1 MKTSEQE
8 ELIDFLGLNREMTP
22 EEKRKLALCE
32 EYKKKFGE
40 PFAYIWGFHRDK
52 TKFPTDEDMIEY
64 CLKKGKPMRKLYPR
78 WYEKNY
84 PKKGIYFEQEV
95 KAN

>member
-32 EYKKKFGE
+32 
-40 PFAYIWGFHRDK
+40 
-52 TKFPTDEDMIEY
+52 
-64 CLKKGKPMRKLYPR
+64 
-78 WYEKNY
+78 
-84 PKKGIYFEQEV
+84 
-95 KAN
+95 

>member
-1 MKTSEQE
+1 MKTSEQK
-8 ELIDFLGLNREMTP
+8 ELIDFFGLNREMTP
-22 EEKRKLALCE
+22 ERKRKLALCE

-64 CLKKGKPMRKLYPR
+64 CLKKGKPMSKLYPK
-78 WYEKNY
+78 WYKKNY
-84 PKKGIYFEQEV
+84 SARNKKGIYFE
-95 KAN
+95 